1 MESPLKSTLR
11 RIREIYNEIESLN
24 HKLINVSSYGMQNS
38 ILKSLNLKKG
48 HLRSLLKRVG
58 KLTNGNIITITFRD
72 NSTGDT
78 YRKVYT
84 NISRE
89 DARLH
94 LEMVARFNNIK
105 LTILEIKEV
114 TTQDSWVK
122 L

>member
-11 RIREIYNEIESLN
+11 RIREIYNEIENLN

-58 KLTNGNIITITFRD
+58 KLTNGNILTITFRD

-84 NISRE
+84 NISQE

-105 LTILEIKEV
+105 ITILEIKEV

>member
-1 MESPLKSTLR
+1 MESSLKFTLR
-11 RIREIYNEIESLN
+11 RIREIYHEIESLN

-48 HLRSLLKRVG
+48 HLKSLLKKVG
-58 KLTNGNIITITFRD
+58 KLTNGNIITITFKD

-89 DARLH
+89 DASLH

-105 LTILEIKEV
+105 ITILEIKEV